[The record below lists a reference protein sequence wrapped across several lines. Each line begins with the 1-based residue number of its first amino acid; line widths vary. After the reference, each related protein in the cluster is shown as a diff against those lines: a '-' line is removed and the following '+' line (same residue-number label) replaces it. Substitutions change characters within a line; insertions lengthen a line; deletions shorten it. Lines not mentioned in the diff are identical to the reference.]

1 MSRNIKD
8 LIIRVSALASVVMIA
23 TACPEQNLTVPVS
36 SVSLNTTSITLTLGD
51 RDNESYQLQATVN
64 PSNAGNKD
72 VNWSSNNGTV
82 ASVDVLTGLVKAKAK
97 GDAVITVTTV
107 DGNKTAT
114 CKVKVETKTYPV
126 KEIKINKSTAEVAVG
141 ETITLIATVLPS
153 NATDKSVEWSSNNP
167 NVAKVENGKVTGIK
181 AGKTTI
187 TVSSVENKD
196 IEATCDVTVV
206 AGKVSV
212 TGVELDKTSLV
223 MTEGEEETLTVT
235 IEPENADNKNVNWS
249 SSRTSVATVA
259 NGKVVA
265 KAAGTSVIT
274 VTTEDGGY
282 TATCTVTVEPNK
294 ISVTGVKLNKT
305 SLAMTKGDE
314 ETLKATVEPEEATDK
329 SVEWRSDHPE
339 IADVDEKTGK
349 VTAKDGGEANIIVK
363 TIDGEFSDTCKVT
376 VSVPVEG
383 VKIELDGTEIENLE
397 KTVGETF
404 TLKAKIEPSNAT
416 NQNVTWNSLD
426 ATVATVDPK
435 NGKVTAKKAGFTVI
449 TVTTED
455 GGHSATCEI
464 TVLKEYENED
474 GEKVEDEDGEW

>member
-1 MSRNIKD
+1 MVIKRLA
-8 LIIRVSALASVVMIA
+8 LIIAVFITSACAEEEVSVNSVIM
-23 TACPEQNLTVPVS
+23 
-36 SVSLNTTSITLTLGD
+36 NTSEMEMKVGD
-51 RDNESYQLQATVN
+51 TFQL
-64 PSNAGNKD
+64 
-72 VNWSSNNGTV
+72 
-82 ASVDVLTGLVKAKAK
+82 
-97 GDAVITVTTV
+97 
-107 DGNKTAT
+107 
-114 CKVKVETKTYPV
+114 
-126 KEIKINKSTAEVAVG
+126 TAE
-141 ETITLIATVLPS
+141 VLPS
-153 NATDKSVEWSSNNP
+153 NATNKRIIWSATSDAVSVRDGLVTAKKETNEVKIKATADNGKYAECKVKVKPKENEDKPVKGVKLNMNSAQVVVGKTITLAARFEPSDATNKKLHWSSDDDDIAT
-167 NVAKVENGKVTGIK
+167 VKNGTVTGIK

-187 TVSSVENKD
+187 TVYSDENEEINDKCE
-196 IEATCDVTVV
+196 ITVV
-206 AGKVSV
+206 DAKVSV
-212 TGVELDKTSLV
+212 TGVKLDKTSLV

-249 SSRTSVATVA
+249 STDTKVATVA

-265 KAAGTSVIT
+265 KAEGTADIIVSSAENKDIKATCNIT
-274 VTTEDGGY
+274 VN
-282 TATCTVTVEPNK
+282 AKNIP
-294 ISVTGVKLNKT
+294 VTGVKLNKT

-455 GGHSATCEI
+455 GDYKAECEI
-464 TVLKEYENED
+464 TVLKEYGNED

>member
-8 LIIRVSALASVVMIA
+8 LIIRASALVSVVMIA
-23 TACPEQNLTVPVS
+23 TACPQPNLSVPVS

-64 PSNAGNKD
+64 PSNAENKD
-72 VNWSSNNGTV
+72 VNWSSESGTV
-82 ASVDVLTGLVKAKAK
+82 ASVDNTGLVRARNE
-97 GDAVITVTTV
+97 GTTNITVTTV
-107 DGNKTAT
+107 DGGKTAT
-114 CKVKVETKTYPV
+114 CKVKVETKKYPV

-212 TGVELDKTSLV
+212 TGVELDKTSLD
-223 MTEGEEETLTVT
+223 MKEGDEANLKATVK
-235 IEPENADNKNVNWS
+235 PEDAENKNVSWS
-249 SSRTSVATVA
+249 SSNTDVATVA

-265 KAAGTSVIT
+265 KAVGTSVIT

-282 TATCTVTVEPNK
+282 TATCTVTVAPNK
-294 ISVTGVKLNKT
+294 ISVTGVELDRT
-305 SLAMTKGDE
+305 SLDMTEGDE
-314 ETLKATVEPEEATDK
+314 VTLKATVKPEDATDK
-329 SVEWRSDHPE
+329 SVRWSSNNTTV
-339 IADVDEKTGK
+339 ATV
-349 VTAKDGGEANIIVK
+349 KDGLITANK
-363 TIDGEFSDTCKVT
+363 AGTATITVYSVENEDIKATCKVT
-376 VSVPVEG
+376 VKARTYSVTG
-383 VKIELDGTEIENLE
+383 VTLDVTSKEMN
-397 KTVGETF
+397 VGETF

-426 ATVATVDPK
+426 ATVATVDK

-449 TVTTED
+449 TVTSED

-464 TVLKEYENED
+464 TVLKEYGNED

>member
-8 LIIRVSALASVVMIA
+8 LILRVTALASAVMIA
-23 TACPEQNLTVPVS
+23 TACPQPNLSVSVS

-51 RDNESYQLQATVN
+51 RDNDSYQLQATVN
-64 PSNAGNKD
+64 PSNAENKD
-72 VNWSSNNGTV
+72 VNWSSDNGTV
-82 ASVDVLTGLVKAKAK
+82 ASVDNTGLVKAKAV
-97 GDAVITVTTV
+97 GDAVITVMTV

-114 CKVKVETKTYPV
+114 CKVKVETKKYPV

-212 TGVELDKTSLV
+212 TGVELDKTSLG
-223 MTEGEEETLTVT
+223 MKEGDEETLTATVK
-235 IEPENADNKNVNWS
+235 PEDAENKNVIWS
-249 SSRTSVATVA
+249 SSNTDVATVA

-265 KAAGTSVIT
+265 KAVGTSVIT

-294 ISVTGVKLNKT
+294 ISVTGVKLDKT

-416 NQNVTWNSLD
+416 NQNVTWTSLD
-426 ATVATVDPK
+426 PSVATVNN

-464 TVLKEYENED
+464 TILKEYGNED

>member
-8 LIIRVSALASVVMIA
+8 LIIRASALASVVMIA
-23 TACPEQNLTVPVS
+23 TACPQPNLSVPVS

-64 PSNAGNKD
+64 PSNAENKD
-72 VNWSSNNGTV
+72 VNWSSESGTV
-82 ASVDVLTGLVKAKAK
+82 ASVDNTGLVRARNE
-97 GDAVITVTTV
+97 GTTNITVTTV
-107 DGNKTAT
+107 DGGKTAT
-114 CKVKVETKTYPV
+114 CKVKVETKKYPV

-212 TGVELDKTSLV
+212 TGVELDKTSLD
-223 MTEGEEETLTVT
+223 MKEGDEANLKATVK
-235 IEPENADNKNVNWS
+235 PEDAENKNVSWS
-249 SSRTSVATVA
+249 SSNTDVATVA

-265 KAAGTSVIT
+265 KAVGTSVIT

-282 TATCTVTVEPNK
+282 TATCTVTVAPNK
-294 ISVTGVKLNKT
+294 ISVTGVELDRT
-305 SLAMTKGDE
+305 SLDMTEGDE
-314 ETLKATVEPEEATDK
+314 VTLKATVKPEDATDK
-329 SVEWRSDHPE
+329 SVRWSSNNTTV
-339 IADVDEKTGK
+339 ATV
-349 VTAKDGGEANIIVK
+349 KDGLITANK
-363 TIDGEFSDTCKVT
+363 AGTATITVYSVENEDIKATCKVT
-376 VSVPVEG
+376 VKARTYSVTG
-383 VKIELDGTEIENLE
+383 VTLDVTSKEMN
-397 KTVGETF
+397 VGETF

-426 ATVATVDPK
+426 ATVATVDK
-435 NGKVTAKKAGFTVI
+435 NGKVTARKAGFTVI
-449 TVTTED
+449 TVTSED

>member
-8 LIIRVSALASVVMIA
+8 LIIRASALVSVVMIA
-23 TACPEQNLTVPVS
+23 TACPQPNLSVPVS

-64 PSNAGNKD
+64 PSNAENKD
-72 VNWSSNNGTV
+72 VNWSSESGTV
-82 ASVDVLTGLVKAKAK
+82 ASVDNTGLVRARNE
-97 GDAVITVTTV
+97 GTTNITVTTV
-107 DGNKTAT
+107 DGGKTAT
-114 CKVKVETKTYPV
+114 CKVKVETKKYPV

-212 TGVELDKTSLV
+212 TGVELDKTSLD
-223 MTEGEEETLTVT
+223 MKEGDEANLKATVK
-235 IEPENADNKNVNWS
+235 PEDAENKNVSWS
-249 SSRTSVATVA
+249 SSRTSVATVDDD
-259 NGKVVA
+259 GKVVA
-265 KAAGTSVIT
+265 KAVGTSVIT

-282 TATCTVTVEPNK
+282 TATCTVTVAPNK
-294 ISVTGVKLNKT
+294 ISVTGVELDRT
-305 SLAMTKGDE
+305 SLDMTEGDE
-314 ETLKATVEPEEATDK
+314 VTLKATVKPEDATDK
-329 SVEWRSDHPE
+329 SVRWSSNN
-339 IADVDEKTGK
+339 
-349 VTAKDGGEANIIVK
+349 TAVATVKDGLITANK
-363 TIDGEFSDTCKVT
+363 AGTATITVYSVENEDIKATCKVT
-376 VSVPVEG
+376 VKARTYSVTG
-383 VKIELDGTEIENLE
+383 VTLDVTSKEMN
-397 KTVGETF
+397 VGETF

-426 ATVATVDPK
+426 ATVATVDK

-449 TVTTED
+449 TVTSED
-455 GGHSATCEI
+455 GGYSATCEI
-464 TVLKEYENED
+464 TVLKEYGNED

>member
-64 PSNAGNKD
+64 PSNAENKD
-72 VNWSSNNGTV
+72 VNWSSDNGTV
-82 ASVDVLTGLVKAKAK
+82 ASVDNTGLVRARNE
-97 GDAVITVTTV
+97 GTTNITVTTV
-107 DGNKTAT
+107 DGSKTAT
-114 CKVKVETKTYPV
+114 CKVKVETKKYPV

-206 AGKVSV
+206 ADNVSV
-212 TGVELDKTSLV
+212 TGVELDKTSLD
-223 MTEGEEETLTVT
+223 MKEGDEVTLTATVKPDDAT
-235 IEPENADNKNVNWS
+235 NKNVSWS
-249 SSRTSVATVA
+249 SSKTSVATVA

-294 ISVTGVKLNKT
+294 ISVTGVELDRT
-305 SLAMTKGDE
+305 SLDMTEGDE
-314 ETLKATVEPEEATDK
+314 VTLKATVKPEDATDK
-329 SVEWRSDHPE
+329 SVRWSSNNTTV
-339 IADVDEKTGK
+339 ATV
-349 VTAKDGGEANIIVK
+349 KDGLITAYKAGTA
-363 TIDGEFSDTCKVT
+363 TITVYSVENEDIKATCKVT
-376 VSVPVEG
+376 VKARTYSVTG
-383 VKIELDGTEIENLE
+383 VTLDETSKEMN
-397 KTVGETF
+397 VGETF

-426 ATVATVDPK
+426 ATVATVDK
-435 NGKVTAKKAGFTVI
+435 NGKVTARKAGFTVI
-449 TVTTED
+449 TVTSED

-464 TVLKEYENED
+464 TVLKEYGNED

>member
-8 LIIRVSALASVVMIA
+8 LIIRASALVSVVMIA
-23 TACPEQNLTVPVS
+23 TACPQPNLSVPVS

-64 PSNAGNKD
+64 PSNAENKD
-72 VNWSSNNGTV
+72 VNWSSESGTV
-82 ASVDVLTGLVKAKAK
+82 ASVDNTGLVRARNE
-97 GDAVITVTTV
+97 GTTNITVTTV
-107 DGNKTAT
+107 DGGKTAT
-114 CKVKVETKTYPV
+114 CKVKVETKKYPV

-212 TGVELDKTSLV
+212 TGVELDKTSLD
-223 MTEGEEETLTVT
+223 MKEGDEANLKATVK
-235 IEPENADNKNVNWS
+235 PEDAENKNVSWS
-249 SSRTSVATVA
+249 SSRTSVATVDD

-282 TATCTVTVEPNK
+282 TATCTVTVAPNK

-455 GGHSATCEI
+455 GDYKAECEI
-464 TVLKEYENED
+464 TVLKEYGNED

>member
-64 PSNAGNKD
+64 PSNAENKD
-72 VNWSSNNGTV
+72 VNWSSDNGTV
-82 ASVDVLTGLVKAKAK
+82 ASVDNTGLVRARNE
-97 GDAVITVTTV
+97 GTTNITVTTV
-107 DGNKTAT
+107 DGSKTAT
-114 CKVKVETKTYPV
+114 CKVKVETKKYPV

-206 AGKVSV
+206 ADNVSV
-212 TGVELDKTSLV
+212 TGVELDKTSLD
-223 MTEGEEETLTVT
+223 MKEGDEVTLTATVK
-235 IEPENADNKNVNWS
+235 PEDAENKNVSWS
-249 SSRTSVATVA
+249 SSNTDVATVA

-265 KAAGTSVIT
+265 KAVGTSVIT

-294 ISVTGVKLNKT
+294 ISVTGVELDRT
-305 SLAMTKGDE
+305 SLDMTEGDE
-314 ETLKATVEPEEATDK
+314 VTLKATVKPEDATDK
-329 SVEWRSDHPE
+329 SVRWSSNNT
-339 IADVDEKTGK
+339 DVAT
-349 VTAKDGGEANIIVK
+349 VKDGRITANMAGTA
-363 TIDGEFSDTCKVT
+363 TITVYSVENEDIKATCKVT
-376 VSVPVEG
+376 VKARTYSVTG
-383 VKIELDGTEIENLE
+383 VTLDVTSKEMN
-397 KTVGETF
+397 VGETF

-426 ATVATVDPK
+426 ATVATVDK
-435 NGKVTAKKAGFTVI
+435 DGKVTAKKAGFTVI

>member
-23 TACPEQNLTVPVS
+23 TACPQPNLSVPVS

-64 PSNAGNKD
+64 PSNAENKD
-72 VNWSSNNGTV
+72 VNWSSESGTV
-82 ASVDVLTGLVKAKAK
+82 ASVDNTGLVRARNE
-97 GDAVITVTTV
+97 GTTNITVTTV
-107 DGNKTAT
+107 DGGKTAT
-114 CKVKVETKTYPV
+114 CKVKVETKKYPV

-212 TGVELDKTSLV
+212 TGVELDKTSLD
-223 MTEGEEETLTVT
+223 MKEGDEANLKATVK
-235 IEPENADNKNVNWS
+235 PEDAENKNVSWS
-249 SSRTSVATVA
+249 SSRTSVATVDDD
-259 NGKVVA
+259 GKVVA
-265 KAAGTSVIT
+265 KAVGTSVIT

-282 TATCTVTVEPNK
+282 TATCTVTVAPNK
-294 ISVTGVKLNKT
+294 ISVTGVELDRT
-305 SLAMTKGDE
+305 SLDMTEGDE
-314 ETLKATVEPEEATDK
+314 ANLKATVKPEDATDK
-329 SVEWRSDHPE
+329 SVRWSSNN
-339 IADVDEKTGK
+339 
-349 VTAKDGGEANIIVK
+349 TAVATVKDGLITAYKAGTA
-363 TIDGEFSDTCKVT
+363 TITVYSVENEDIKATCKVT
-376 VSVPVEG
+376 VKARTYSVTG
-383 VKIELDGTEIENLE
+383 VTLDVTSKEMN
-397 KTVGETF
+397 VGETF

-426 ATVATVDPK
+426 ATVATVDK

>member
-8 LIIRVSALASVVMIA
+8 LIIRVSALVSVVMIA
-23 TACPEQNLTVPVS
+23 TACPQPNLSVPVS

-64 PSNAGNKD
+64 PSNAENKD
-72 VNWSSNNGTV
+72 VNWSSESGTV
-82 ASVDVLTGLVKAKAK
+82 ASVDNTGLVRARNE
-97 GDAVITVTTV
+97 GTTNITVTTV
-107 DGNKTAT
+107 DGGKTAT
-114 CKVKVETKTYPV
+114 CKVKVETKKYPV

-206 AGKVSV
+206 AGTVSV
-212 TGVELDKTSLV
+212 TGVELDKTSLD
-223 MTEGEEETLTVT
+223 MKEGDEANLKATVK
-235 IEPENADNKNVNWS
+235 PEDAENKNVSWS
-249 SSRTSVATVA
+249 SSRTSVATVDD

-282 TATCTVTVEPNK
+282 TATCTVTVAPNK
-294 ISVTGVKLNKT
+294 ISVTGVELDRT
-305 SLAMTKGDE
+305 SLDMTEGDE
-314 ETLKATVEPEEATDK
+314 VTLKATVKPEDATDK
-329 SVEWRSDHPE
+329 SVRWSSNN
-339 IADVDEKTGK
+339 
-349 VTAKDGGEANIIVK
+349 TAVATVKDGLITANK
-363 TIDGEFSDTCKVT
+363 AGTATITVYSVENEDIKATCKVT
-376 VSVPVEG
+376 VKARTYSVTG
-383 VKIELDGTEIENLE
+383 VTLDVTSKEMN
-397 KTVGETF
+397 VGETF

-426 ATVATVDPK
+426 ATVATVDK

-449 TVTTED
+449 TVTSED

-464 TVLKEYENED
+464 TVLKEYGNED